1 MKRFILA
8 RWRDFTRVF
17 TGWTGVALAAL
28 LGAILGVGGF
38 TVYYSGVTDYLGD
51 DPSSCAN
58 CHAMN
63 EQYEGWLKGS
73 HHDVATCNS
82 CHAPHDNIVYKY
94 INKADNGEA
103 YS

>member
-38 TVYYSGVTDYLGD
+38 T
-51 DPSSCAN
+51 
-58 CHAMN
+58 
-63 EQYEGWLKGS
+63 
-73 HHDVATCNS
+73 
-82 CHAPHDNIVYKY
+82 
-94 INKADNGEA
+94 EA

>member
-38 TVYYSGVTDYLGD
+38 TVYYSGV
-51 DPSSCAN
+51 A
-58 CHAMN
+58 
-63 EQYEGWLKGS
+63 
-73 HHDVATCNS
+73 
-82 CHAPHDNIVYKY
+82 
-94 INKADNGEA
+94 
-103 YS
+103 